1 VGWDFNSVRQCKEVD
16 VIHRVIIGETW
27 WVVIAC
33 LTFWILLWVPAGAQ
47 ERYPVPWDQ
56 VEKDTLEHFQ
66 KLVRINTTNPPGNE
80 TPVAEYVK
88 KVLEKEGISA
98 ELLALD
104 PKRANL
110 VARIR
115 GNGSKRPILVMG
127 HTDVVGV
134 QKEKW
139 SVDPFAAV
147 RKDGYIWGRGTLDDK
162 DNVTAGLMLML
173 LLKRQGVKLDRDVIL
188 LCEAGEEGYAKE
200 GLRHVIDKHWEE
212 IDAEFALAEGGGGL
226 ISGEKA
232 RRVNIATTEKYRWR
246 VHLLAKGR
254 AGHGSRPTP
263 ESAVLKIANAV
274 AKIGAWVPE
283 MKLSETTRTYFE
295 RLAEISPPEEA
306 ARYRAIL
313 DPAKRADAERYFA
326 QNEPQHNSMIR
337 TTLAPTV
344 LKAGFRDNVIPSEA
358 EATIDIR
365 ALPEE
370 DMTQFRRRL
379 EEVISDPSI
388 EIKPNIGR
396 DKAPASKLDTEMWA
410 ALEKTQKRLYPEAT
424 LLPAM
429 LTGASDLSP
438 LRSKGVQA
446 YGIGPLMLEKD
457 FKEGVDAHSDNERI
471 LEKSLHD
478 FVRFV
483 WYAVLEIAATK

>member
-1 VGWDFNSVRQCKEVD
+1 MSRS
-16 VIHRVIIGETW
+16 RVMRKIEPALNQVPHFLYCCTL
-27 WVVIAC
+27 AC
-33 LTFWILLWVPAGAQ
+33 LGLFFLLWAAIVEAQ
-47 ERYPVPWDQ
+47 DRYPVPWEK
-56 VEKDTLEHFQ
+56 VEKETLEHFQ
-66 KLVRINTTNPPGNE
+66 ALVRIDTSNPPGNE
-80 TPVAEYVK
+80 TQAAEYMK
-88 KVLEKEGISA
+88 GVLEREGIPA
-98 ELLALD
+98 KLLALD
-104 PKRANL
+104 PNRANL

-115 GNGSKRPILVMG
+115 GNGSQKPILVMG

-147 RKDGYIWGRGTLDDK
+147 RKEGYIWGRGTLDDK

-173 LLKRQGVKLDRDVIL
+173 LLKRQGVKLDRDVIF
-188 LCEAGEEGYAKE
+188 LCEAGEEGYNKE
-200 GLRHVIDKHWEE
+200 GLRHVMDKHWEE
-212 IDAEFALAEGGGGL
+212 INAEFALAEGGGGT
-226 ISGEKA
+226 IKDGKVEF
-232 RRVNIATTEKYRWR
+232 VDVATTEKYRWR
-246 VHLLAKGR
+246 VQLLAKGR
-254 AGHGSRPTP
+254 AGHGSQPTP
-263 ESAVLKIANAV
+263 DSAIVKIANAV
-274 AKIGAWVPE
+274 AKIGAWMPE
-283 MKLSETTRTYFE
+283 MKLSETTQTYFE
-295 RLAEISPPEEA
+295 RLAEISPPEAA

-313 DPAKRADAERYFA
+313 DPAKRAEVERYFA

-370 DMTQFRRRL
+370 DMVQFRKRL
-379 EEVISDPSI
+379 EEVIGDPSI
-388 EIKPNIGR
+388 KIKPTLGR
-396 DKAPASKLDTEMWA
+396 DKAPASKLNTEMWA

-424 LLPAM
+424 LLPMM

-438 LRSKGVQA
+438 LRSKGVQS

-457 FKEGVDAHSDNERI
+457 TKEGVGAHSDNERI

-483 WYAVLEIAATK
+483 WYSVLEVAASK